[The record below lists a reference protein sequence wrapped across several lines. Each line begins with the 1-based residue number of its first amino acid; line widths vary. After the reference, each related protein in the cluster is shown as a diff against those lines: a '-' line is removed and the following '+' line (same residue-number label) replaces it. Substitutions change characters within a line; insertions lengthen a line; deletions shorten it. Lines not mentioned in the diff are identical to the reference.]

1 MSALQANE
9 RFIGMQSI
17 EEHGEYYDDA
27 GEWLPLAVW
36 GTRGFDM
43 EAIQEKSRPQ
53 DRRSH
58 AVLGEIFRVAILK
71 SGHRGHKSASKTD
84 TLKASL
90 EASSSGG
97 PPPVQSGGPSPVL
110 AIGDKAAESSS
121 SDESSS
127 SSSASRK
134 RSKKS
139 KRSKKESKKE
149 SKKVKKEKK
158 EKKDKEL
165 KRKREAEEAKAS
177 VSSTSSFGDPR
188 VLLSL
193 SDRVAEY
200 SRMVCDIVTSS
211 IQRPCR
217 YNYVATTSLKKV
229 RPHIEQPYRCMI
241 VQI

>member
-1 MSALQANE
+1 MTALKSNE
-9 RFIGMQSI
+9 RFIGMQTI

-27 GEWLPLAVW
+27 GEWLPLEVW
-36 GTRGFDM
+36 GARGFDM
-43 EAIQEKSRPQ
+43 AAIESKSRPQ
-53 DRRSH
+53 DKRSH
-58 AVLGEIFRVAILK
+58 PVLGAIFRVAILK

-84 TLKASL
+84 ELKASSD
-90 EASSSGG
+90 ASSSGG

-149 SKKVKKEKK
+149 KKEKK
-158 EKKDKEL
+158 ESKKKEEL
-165 KRKREAEEAKAS
+165 KRKRAAEEAKAS
-177 VSSTSSFGDPR
+177 VSSTSSFGDSR

-229 RPHIEQPYRCMI
+229 RPHIERPCRCMI